1 VSFPRTTHPKSA
13 LKSRWHAPGNP
24 DGVRRPILRALAG
37 SLALTLVTL
46 GLLSSSARLVS
57 HLTTTWF
64 GPLPEIVEAEEPT
77 PEPEAAPAPK
87 PTARSEILPPRAAPK
102 KTPKPEAAPKPTAR
116 SAVLAPRVAPA
127 RKAPKPA
134 PILAD
139 PAPAKPTERLA
150 FRPHRE
156 NGKVTGLE
164 YGGGASG
171 SLFDLLGL
179 QKGDVLVDINGYSL
193 NDPEEGLR
201 AYSALRRAAHLR
213 VKLLRSGRP
222 LEIVIHML

>member
-1 VSFPRTTHPKSA
+1 VSFRRTTHPKSA

-77 PEPEAAPAPK
+77 PEPEAAPAPA

-102 KTPKPEAAPKPTAR
+102 K
-116 SAVLAPRVAPA
+116 
-127 RKAPKPA
+127 APKPA
-134 PILAD
+134 PLLAD

>member
-1 VSFPRTTHPKSA
+1 MSFRRTNHA
-13 LKSRWHAPGNP
+13 ELARKSRWHAPGNP

-57 HLTTTWF
+57 RLTNGWF
-64 GPLPEIVEAEEPT
+64 GPLPEFIEAEEPN
-77 PEPEAAPAPK
+77 PEPDPAPK
-87 PTARSEILPPRAAPK
+87 PTARSEVIPP
-102 KTPKPEAAPKPTAR
+102 
-116 SAVLAPRVAPA
+116 VAPVK
-127 RKAPKPA
+127 KAPKPE

-139 PAPAKPTERLA
+139 PAPTKPTERLA

-193 NDPEEGLR
+193 DDPEEGLR
-201 AYSALRRAAHLR
+201 AYAALRRAPHLR
-213 VKLLRSGRP
+213 VKVLRAGRP
-222 LEIVIHML
+222 LELVIHML

>member
-1 VSFPRTTHPKSA
+1 MSIRRTIHAESA

-46 GLLSSSARLVS
+46 GLLSSSARLAS
-57 HLTTTWF
+57 RLTDGWF
-64 GPLPEIVEAEEPT
+64 GPLPEFVEAEEP
-77 PEPEAAPAPK
+77 EPAPDPAPK
-87 PTARSEILPPRAAPK
+87 PTARSEILPPR
-102 KTPKPEAAPKPTAR
+102 
-116 SAVLAPRVAPA
+116 VAPV
-127 RKAPKPA
+127 KKPPKSET
-134 PILAD
+134 ILAD

-201 AYSALRRAAHLR
+201 AYAALRRAAHLR
-213 VKLLRSGRP
+213 VKVLRGGRP
-222 LEIVIHML
+222 LELVIHML